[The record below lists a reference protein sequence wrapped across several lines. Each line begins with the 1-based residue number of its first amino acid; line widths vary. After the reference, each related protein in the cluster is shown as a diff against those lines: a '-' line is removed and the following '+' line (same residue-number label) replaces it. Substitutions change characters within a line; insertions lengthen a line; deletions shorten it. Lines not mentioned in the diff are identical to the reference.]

1 MVFIESIKNISP
13 LYKGPIEYFNLEK
26 FSAFILGKEIGYTS
40 FIVKDDLLYIE
51 LISVSSKYRGYGI
64 AYITFML
71 SIHFS
76 RKNKIHTNGLSKT
89 GRLFMEKLGDRGI
102 LVILDDCNL
111 EITPMGMRTAKDI
124 YNNYLIEQ

>member
-1 MVFIESIKNISP
+1 MRFIESIKDVLP
-13 LYKGPIEYFNLEK
+13 LYRGPIEYFNLEK

-51 LISVSSKYRGYGI
+51 LISVNSKYRGYGI

-71 SIHFS
+71 SVHFS
-76 RKNKIHTNGLSKT
+76 GKQKIYTNGLSKT
-89 GRLFMEKLGDRGI
+89 GRLFMEKLSNKGI